1 MLQCLLFF
9 NKTKDWLSRV
19 SSEQLSTGST
29 FLKFANKPLIAIY
42 ILWLQL
48 SLLAKA
54 EF

>member
-1 MLQCLLFF
+1 MLQCLLLF
-9 NKTKDWLSRV
+9 NKTKDWLSLV
-19 SSEQLSTGST
+19 SSNQLPPGST
-29 FLKFANKPLIAIY
+29 FLKFANKPLLAIY